1 MIDKV
6 VMKLCKCPIMLQKVL
21 TLTFKD
27 ETHSN
32 ETLGQFGQVIL

>member
-6 VMKLCKCPIMLQKVL
+6 VMKLCKCSIMLQKVL

-32 ETLGQFGQVIL
+32 ETLGQFSQCA